1 MSLRSRRAML
11 PKSTSASTTTRPA
24 TMCSPP
30 ANRSSEV
37 TSARRALTELTTRRL
52 NSSLTS
58 AVIATRRH
66 PSVRCDP
73 VHLRRLCF
81 LRSPPR
87 RSTSQTASDPCR
99 ARSPRPAP
107 RPACPG
113 HVKVYQVGP
122 RQRTEPGHRSRV
134 AVRRSCSRSRS
145 LGTRSASMIMSC
157 TVKPGA
163 CWASTCR

>member
-24 TMCSPP
+24 TMCRPP

-37 TSARRALTELTTRRL
+37 TSARLALTALTTRRL

-66 PSVRCDP
+66 PLVRCDP
-73 VHLRRLCF
+73 VYLPRFADVPAQLP
-81 LRSPPR
+81 SR
-87 RSTSQTASDPCR
+87 RSTSRTAADPSR
-99 ARSPRPAP
+99 ARSLRPAL

-122 RQRTEPGHRSRV
+122 HPRTEPEHQAGLPY
-134 AVRRSCSRSRS
+134 A
-145 LGTRSASMIMSC
+145 A
-157 TVKPGA
+157 
-163 CWASTCR
+163 